1 MVVCF
6 FMYTFII
13 NFPKMEIWRDNMGIN
28 AGVLKGYLLEEA
40 LAKLIQSS
48 GYTLLTKREQSPD
61 DLIERS
67 NGLNVIGRGGFH
79 QADVLGQFPYSYP
92 FTYPTRLFVE
102 AKFRRIKTGI
112 DVVRKGIGIIND
124 LNSNYLT
131 AQISDNTELLV
142 QRYNYNYAI
151 FSTSGFSEDAT
162 KLAIAHK
169 IHLIDLSGAEYN
181 PLKQAIS
188 DAAERI
194 IDTFDGEIPKH
205 IVKDIRLNFRSILYF
220 QQLVVLDEPV
230 RIISNNSSNILFEL
244 AQYIQAYGDL
254 YLASSNTPYIILL
267 KPNKPTEFKKLFE
280 QRQKIDA
287 SISWRRNQD
296 GSTTWHIHLDD
307 LINDGYLSFRIPDI
321 LSEYIFKDNDEQES
335 LMRAIESK
343 KKFLSNLT
351 FFTII
356 NDHDYFINIRYKT
369 VGT

>member
-1 MVVCF
+1 
-6 FMYTFII
+6 
-13 NFPKMEIWRDNMGIN
+13 MGIN
-28 AGVLKGYLLEEA
+28 SNVLSGYLLEEA

-61 DLIERS
+61 DLIERR
-67 NGLNVIGRGGFH
+67 NGLNVIGRGGYH

-102 AKFRRIKTGI
+102 AKFRKIKTGI

-131 AQISDNTELLV
+131 AQIADNTELLV

-169 IHLIDLSGAEYN
+169 IHLIDLSGSEYDQ
-181 PLKQAIS
+181 LKQAIS
-188 DAAERI
+188 NAAEQI
-194 IDTFDGEIPKH
+194 LATFDGEIPKNS
-205 IVKDIRLNFRSILYF
+205 IKDIRLNFRSTLNNRQLIGLNVPTLTLSNDVSEILYD
-220 QQLVVLDEPV
+220 L
-230 RIISNNSSNILFEL
+230 SNFIE
-244 AQYIQAYGDL
+244 YYGEL

-267 KPNKPTEFKKLFE
+267 KPNNPTEFKLLFK
-280 QRQKIDA
+280 QKQKIDA
-287 SISWRRNQD
+287 SISWTRNQD
-296 GSTTWHIHLDD
+296 GSTTWCIHPNDW
-307 LINDGYLSFRIPDI
+307 INGNYLTFRIPDI

-335 LMRAIESK
+335 LIRAINSK
-343 KKFLSNLT
+343 KRFLSNLT

-356 NDHDYFINIRYKT
+356 DDYDYFINIRYKT
-369 VGT
+369 GGA